1 MSLCF
6 DSFSCLFCCLTICLE
21 ENVSCLRNALCH
33 VAWQCPAD
41 WFRAPGGLFVFL
53 SVPQPINLSP
63 TTWLRWTETNRLRL
77 KNSQKLAFPSLNY
90 VLNLNSD
97 ARDFF
102 LLQTHHGRGSRNIT
116 QKHCHSWTWMDTG
129 PWRGGDVLTAGAG
142 CLKKNN
148 VEVKDWQFQYFSII
162 TSGNQCALS
171 FSLETVAA
179 KWLND
184 CRHKQSHFYLWQILF
199 LSFFSRITKRK
210 VPI

>member
-53 SVPQPINLSP
+53 PVPQPINLSP

-102 LLQTHHGRGSRNIT
+102 SPPNT
-116 QKHCHSWTWMDTG
+116 SWA
-129 PWRGGDVLTAGAG
+129 RI
-142 CLKKNN
+142 KKYN
-148 VEVKDWQFQYFSII
+148 VK
-162 TSGNQCALS
+162 TLS
-171 FSLETVAA
+171 FMDLDGHWTV
-179 KWLND
+179 KRRRCFD
-184 CRHKQSHFYLWQILF
+184 
-199 LSFFSRITKRK
+199 SRSGLPEEK
-210 VPI
+210 